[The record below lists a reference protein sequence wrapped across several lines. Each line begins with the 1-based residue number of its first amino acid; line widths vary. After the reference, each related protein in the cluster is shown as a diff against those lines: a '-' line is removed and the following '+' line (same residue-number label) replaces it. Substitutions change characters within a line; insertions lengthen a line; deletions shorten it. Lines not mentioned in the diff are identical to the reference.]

1 MSRRPNLR
9 TRATARKGATTT
21 TSTAIT
27 STKATTPTKTPPA
40 RPRVIKKERPL
51 GREIWLDTAR
61 QALIEEGTAGVE
73 INKLAKR
80 LRSSRGGFY
89 WFFKDR
95 AQLLDE
101 LLAYWARTGTVLF
114 ERLLQNETHN
124 GVEEYL
130 ALTNLWIDE
139 KEYDPKWDG
148 AVRDWARTSATVRK
162 VVQEVDQKRIAVLEQ
177 IFNDLGYTGKEA
189 HIRARITYYHQ
200 VGYYALGVQE
210 SQKERRAL
218 IPYYQKVL
226 TGRDL

>member
-1 MSRRPNLR
+1 MSLSTKSRN
-9 TRATARKGATTT
+9 AAAVRKGAVKNKA
-21 TSTAIT
+21 AI
-27 STKATTPTKTPPA
+27 
-40 RPRVIKKERPL
+40 RKKERPL
-51 GREIWLDTAR
+51 GREVWLDTAR

-80 LRSSRGGFY
+80 LGSSRGGFY

-101 LLAYWARTGTVLF
+101 LLDYWARTGTVLF
-114 ERLLQNETHN
+114 ERVLQSPSRN

-148 AVRDWARTSATVRK
+148 AVRDWARTSEAVRK
-162 VVQEVDQKRIAVLEQ
+162 VVQDVDQKRIAVLER
-177 IFNDLGYTGKEA
+177 IFNDMGYMGKEA
-189 HIRARITYYHQ
+189 HIRARVTYYHQ

-218 IPYYQKVL
+218 LPYYQKVL
-226 TGRDL
+226 TGREL